1 MKSVKQ
7 LGDITCRNMFHI
19 VCVHVWQIITV
30 DTLFPDFG
38 TSNKSI
44 IFRFVFCHSTTVL
57 MAQDYMYVITT
68 VKIAVPSQAFSIII
82 AKPENIKNIE

>member
-1 MKSVKQ
+1 
-7 LGDITCRNMFHI
+7 
-19 VCVHVWQIITV
+19 
-30 DTLFPDFG
+30 
-38 TSNKSI
+38 
-44 IFRFVFCHSTTVL
+44 